1 MKKIKYLLSKNKN
14 QKGSTFIET
23 ILYITI
29 YSIILVIF
37 LQMFTAIIDIQLESE
52 ARSSVHQDGRYIL
65 ERLTYDIRRAES
77 INTPSAPGE
86 QSSTLQL
93 VINGVNF
100 TYNINNG
107 YLTLTN
113 DLGTDNLNS
122 VETTVSGVNFT
133 RLGGTV
139 DKNTIKISLN
149 LISKTLKRSGPQN
162 ETFETAIGL
171 R

>member
-1 MKKIKYLLSKNKN
+1 MKKIKYLLSKNNN
-14 QKGSTFIET
+14 QKGSTFIEA
-23 ILYITI
+23 ILYIAI
-29 YSIILVIF
+29 YSILLVIF

-52 ARSSVHQDGRYIL
+52 ARSSVHQDGRYIM
-65 ERLTYDIRRAES
+65 ERLTFDLRRAES
-77 INTPSAPGE
+77 VSIPLAPGN
-86 QSSTLQL
+86 QSSNLQL

-107 YLTLTN
+107 NLTLTN

-122 VETTVSGVNFT
+122 VETTVSGINFT
-133 RLGGTV
+133 RLGGTS
-139 DKNTIKISLN
+139 DKNTIKMSLN

-162 ETFETAIGL
+162 ETFKTTIGL